1 MILHRIIQIECT
13 LLLNF
18 RGDIMVRVARKESHT
33 GYYHVM
39 MRGNNRNMIFNN
51 ASEKYYF
58 LEQLSLQVEERDVAV
73 IAYCIMDNHVHL
85 LLKSDIESL
94 SEAIKRI
101 NIRFA
106 RRYNYKYERVGH
118 VFQDRFKSE
127 VIHNDGHLVQVI
139 RYIHNN
145 PVKANMVSKAEE
157 YRWSSYNSYINKE
170 DKLIEAESKEMV
182 MDIFS
187 GSVEEYRKFHLI
199 DETEEFLEIKE
210 DLEREREEK
219 AYKIIL
225 SYCEKYKV
233 NKVEE
238 LANKSHILE
247 EIIVEMLKKSRLSHR
262 RIAEMT
268 GATRGIVNNIQRKY
282 KIR

>member
-1 MILHRIIQIECT
+1 
-13 LLLNF
+13 
-18 RGDIMVRVARKESHT
+18 MVRVARKESHT

-39 MRGNNRNMIFNN
+39 MRGNNKNMIFNN
-51 ASEKYYF
+51 VSEKCYF
-58 LEQLSLQVEERDVAV
+58 LEQLNLQVEERNIAV

-85 LLKSDIESL
+85 LLKSDIESM

-106 RRYNYKYERVGH
+106 RRYNNKYERVGH

-127 VIHNDGHLVQVI
+127 VIHNDGHLVQVM

-145 PVKANMVSKAEE
+145 PVKANMVSKAGE
-157 YRWSSYNSYINKE
+157 YIWSSYNSYINKQ
-170 DKLIEAESKEMV
+170 DKLIDSESKQMV

-187 GSVEEYRKFHLI
+187 GSVKEYRKFHLI

-210 DLEREREEK
+210 DLKREREEK
-219 AYKIIL
+219 ARKIIL
-225 SYCEKYKV
+225 NYCEKYKV
-233 NKVEE
+233 NKAEE
-238 LANKSHILE
+238 LVNKRHILE
-247 EIIVEMLKKSRLSHR
+247 EVIVEMLKKSHLPHR

-268 GATRGIVNNIQRKY
+268 GTTRGIVNNIQKKY